1 MDKENNFILPKYIV
15 DIWKQ
20 NRTKSVPS
28 VWDFGFVTDEVLGST
43 KQKPY
48 FEVLETTTKQKEV
61 YFKTPEYDI
70 YLVSSISGF
79 ELYFL
84 YDSENKDSVVI
95 AGSLLKKYKIK
106 FEE

>member
-1 MDKENNFILPKYIV
+1 MGREDNFILPKHIL
-15 DIWKQ
+15 DLWKEGQ
-20 NRTKSVPS
+20 TKPVPS

-48 FEVLETTTKQKEV
+48 FEVLETNTKQKEV

-84 YDSENKDSVVI
+84 YNSENKDSVVI

>member
-1 MDKENNFILPKYIV
+1 MDRVDKSILPKHIQ
-15 DIWKQ
+15 DLWKYGH
-20 NRTKSVPS
+20 TKPIPS
-28 VWDFGFVTDEVLGST
+28 VWDFGFVTEDVFGIT

-48 FEVLETTTKQKEV
+48 FEFLETDGKTREV

-95 AGSLLKKYKIK
+95 AASLLKKYKIK

>member
-1 MDKENNFILPKYIV
+1 MGKEDNFIVPKHIL
-15 DIWKQ
+15 DLWKTG
-20 NRTKSVPS
+20 RTKPVPS
-28 VWDFGFVTDEVLGST
+28 VWDFGFVTDEVLGTT

-48 FEVLETTTKQKEV
+48 FETLETTGKQKEV

-70 YLVSSISGF
+70 YLMSSISGF
-79 ELYFL
+79 ELYLL

-95 AGSLLKKYKIK
+95 AASLLKKYKIK

>member
-1 MDKENNFILPKYIV
+1 MDREDNFILPKYILSL
-15 DIWKQ
+15 WSK
-20 NRTKSVPS
+20 NHSKPVPS
-28 VWDFGFVTDEVLGST
+28 VWDFGFVTDEVIKTS
-43 KQKPY
+43 KNKPY
-48 FEVLETTTKQKEV
+48 FEIIETDGKQKEV

-95 AGSLLKKYKIK
+95 AASLLKKYKIK